1 MTEVTHS
8 EKQTASGKILHYG
21 NRLGETVIGKYLVE
35 YGDSFIITREGGW
48 NVYNKVEPS
57 TIVFK

>member
-1 MTEVTHS
+1 MTEVTHA
-8 EKQTASGKILHYG
+8 EKPTASGTILYYG
-21 NRLGETVIGKYLVE
+21 GRLGKTVTGKFLIE

-57 TIVFK
+57 TIIFK